1 MGEYVDWK
9 EECQNLLNIL
19 KRSEDAVTFRQSISL
34 NESDNRQVI
43 DKPMNLKTVREKLQE
58 GNYAT
63 PNDFAKDVRLIFENL
78 KKCNPIRK
86 LRKSIRFSILFED
99 QFHEILDSY
108 KRRNVAVKSKFK
120 TDKSSFIGLQFYIVF

>member
-1 MGEYVDWK
+1 MVGEYVDWK
-9 EECQNLLNIL
+9 EECQNLLDIL

-63 PNDFAKDVRLIFENL
+63 PNDFAQDVRLIFENL

-86 LRKSIRFSILFED
+86 LRKTIRFSILFED

-108 KRRNVAVKSKFK
+108 KRRNVAVKSKF
-120 TDKSSFIGLQFYIVF
+120 

>member
-86 LRKSIRFSILFED
+86 LRKTIRFSILFED
-99 QFHEILDSY
+99 RFHEILDSY
-108 KRRNVAVKSKFK
+108 KLRKAAVKSKFK
-120 TDKSSFIGLQFYIVF
+120 TDK

>member
-1 MGEYVDWK
+1 MVGEYVDWK

-19 KRSEDAVTFRQSISL
+19 KRSEDAVTFRQSIRL

-78 KKCNPIRK
+78 KKCNPIKK
-86 LRKSIRFSILFED
+86 LRKTIRFSILFED

-108 KRRNVAVKSKFK
+108 KRRRAAVKSKFK
-120 TDKSSFIGLQFYIVF
+120 TDK